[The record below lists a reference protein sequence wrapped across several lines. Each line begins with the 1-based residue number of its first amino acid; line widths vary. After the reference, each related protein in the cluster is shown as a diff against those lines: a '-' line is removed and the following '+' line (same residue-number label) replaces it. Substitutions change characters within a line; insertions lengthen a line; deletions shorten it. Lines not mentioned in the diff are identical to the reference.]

1 MITYQGSPS
10 PNEPIGY
17 SDASFAT
24 DPDDRK
30 STSGY
35 VFILANGP
43 ISWQSNKQT
52 TVALSTMEAE
62 YIALSEAAK
71 EAKFLRHLI
80 STINKPISGPTI
92 IKTDSQAALEHVKN
106 NIRHARTKLTPDT
119 TSSAMSTPPAKSTF
133 ATYPQN
139 RKPQISLQN
148 HLDISNTPT
157 EFAFFTLPISQL
169 LANSFT
175 FFKFFKFFTSPSLL
189 PRNAFA
195 TQMQRHHH
203 FVLSYCYWKKRM
215 MAC

>member
-43 ISWQSNKQT
+43 ISWQSNKQS

-80 STINKPISGPTI
+80 STINKPITGPTI
-92 IKTDSQAALEHVKN
+92 VKTDSQAALERFKN
-106 NIRHARTKLTPDT
+106 NIRHARTKHIDT
-119 TSSAMSTPPAKSTF
+119 
-133 ATYPQN
+133 
-139 RKPQISLQN
+139 
-148 HLDISNTPT
+148 
-157 EFAFFTLPISQL
+157 
-169 LANSFT
+169 
-175 FFKFFKFFTSPSLL
+175 
-189 PRNAFA
+189 
-195 TQMQRHHH
+195 RHHFIRNVYTSGEIDLRH
-203 FVLSYCYWKKRM
+203 VSAESQAADILTKPLGYIKHTDGLRLLHLTN
-215 MAC
+215 